1 MEKELRKRL
10 VIIYITLYPSKY
22 RVSEGTVS
30 EYRMKR
36 KNICPDMITLETKV
50 LLTHFLFAYEWRLDQ
65 KWISIILWFWRRS
78 LSKLHLGNFFKS
90 SLCRPNNK

>member
-1 MEKELRKRL
+1 MEKELRKRF

-50 LLTHFLFAYEWRLDQ
+50 L
-65 KWISIILWFWRRS
+65 
-78 LSKLHLGNFFKS
+78 
-90 SLCRPNNK
+90 